1 MLRRIL
7 VLVSLLLA
15 LASAALAGDSTRY
28 LHVRIDQTGG
38 DDEQVTVT
46 VPVSLVMTVLPLLE
60 KADDDRHARLSI
72 ADHGVEHE
80 ELAAILDRLKDARDG
95 EEIAVPVDDP
105 DTEAWASR
113 RDGQLQV
120 RVLEYDDP
128 PARRHR
134 GEGSGQVSTTLV
146 RVPLELATAMARD
159 QLDSDDLARVIE
171 AMGRDGG
178 EILVVEDEEET
189 RIHIWIDQRSGT
201 D

>member
-7 VLVSLLLA
+7 FLASLLLV
-15 LASAALAGDSTRY
+15 LASAALAGGRTRY

-38 DDEQVTVT
+38 EDEQVTAT
-46 VPVSLVMTVLPLLE
+46 VPVSLVMTVLPWLE
-60 KADDDRHARLSI
+60 KADDDRHARFSI

-80 ELAAILDRLKDARDG
+80 ELSAILDRLKDVQDG
-95 EEIAVPVDDP
+95 VEIAVPVDDP
-105 DTEAWASR
+105 DAEAWACR

-134 GEGSGQVSTTLV
+134 GEGSGRASTTLV

-159 QLDSDDLARVIE
+159 RVDSDDLARVIE
-171 AMGRDGG
+171 SMGRDGG

-189 RIHIWIDQRSGT
+189 RIHIWIDHRSGT